1 MARKGA
7 EKMTAKEF
15 MDFLHILERMKC
27 NTRHGW
33 TSTGRRESV
42 AEHSYRLCAMAF
54 LLRDEFPELDMGKV
68 LDMCIVHD
76 WGEAVTG
83 DIPSFLKT
91 DADEAAET
99 DAVGGLTARLPDK
112 KGKLDALFAELLALE
127 TPEAKLYKA
136 LDRIEAVI
144 QHNEAPLETWIELE
158 RTLNLEYGV
167 EDCAAFPFMSELR
180 EAFHRALAGKVD
192 EFIVPTDAH
201 LYVAYGSA
209 LIAGEPDGIDVD
221 GVHFEPRTCDD
232 IIAALDGLKNLPANT
247 PTMPPLFSSD
257 QEREA
262 FNERHHREHIH
273 IGTLEGAKGPHFLGL
288 NAG

>member
-1 MARKGA
+1 MQKRARCGKMARKGA

-42 AEHSYRLCAMAF
+42 AEHSYRLCA
-54 LLRDEFPELDMGKV
+54 
-68 LDMCIVHD
+68 MCIVHD

-180 EAFHRALAGKVD
+180 ELAAQD
-192 EFIVPTDAH
+192 T
-201 LYVAYGSA
+201 
-209 LIAGEPDGIDVD
+209 
-221 GVHFEPRTCDD
+221 
-232 IIAALDGLKNLPANT
+232 
-247 PTMPPLFSSD
+247 
-257 QEREA
+257 REKLT
-262 FNERHHREHIH
+262 R
-273 IGTLEGAKGPHFLGL
+273 G
-288 NAG
+288 

>member
-54 LLRDEFPELDMGKV
+54 LLRDEFPDLDMGKV

-91 DADEAAET
+91 DADEATET

-144 QHNEAPLETWIELE
+144 QHNEAPLETWIP
-158 RTLNLEYGV
+158 LEYELNRTYGT
-167 EDCAAFPFMSELR
+167 ENAAPYPFLKALR
-180 EAFHRALAGKVD
+180 EQMCRDTEEKISGNM
-192 EFIVPTDAH
+192 
-201 LYVAYGSA
+201 S
-209 LIAGEPDGIDVD
+209 
-221 GVHFEPRTCDD
+221 
-232 IIAALDGLKNLPANT
+232 
-247 PTMPPLFSSD
+247 
-257 QEREA
+257 
-262 FNERHHREHIH
+262 
-273 IGTLEGAKGPHFLGL
+273 
-288 NAG
+288 

>member
-1 MARKGA
+1 MQKRARCGKMARKGA

-27 NTRHGW
+27 STRHGW

-91 DADEAAET
+91 DADEATET

-144 QHNEAPLETWIELE
+144 HMDP
-158 RTLNLEYGV
+158 
-167 EDCAAFPFMSELR
+167 
-180 EAFHRALAGKVD
+180 
-192 EFIVPTDAH
+192 
-201 LYVAYGSA
+201 
-209 LIAGEPDGIDVD
+209 IATGD
-221 GVHFEPRTCDD
+221 PRTC
-232 IIAALDGLKNLPANT
+232 ALREQVAELVKTVDGEMTIHDFRITPGPCHTNLIFDVVVPHRCTLTDEQIRQAVDGKVKELDPNYYAVIQVDRSYVCT
-247 PTMPPLFSSD
+247 A
-257 QEREA
+257 EA
-262 FNERHHREHIH
+262 
-273 IGTLEGAKGPHFLGL
+273 
-288 NAG
+288 

>member
-1 MARKGA
+1 MQKRARCGKMARKGA

-27 NTRHGW
+27 STRHGW

-136 LDRIEAVI
+136 LDRLDAVI

-180 EAFHRALAGKVD
+180 ELAAQD
-192 EFIVPTDAH
+192 T
-201 LYVAYGSA
+201 
-209 LIAGEPDGIDVD
+209 
-221 GVHFEPRTCDD
+221 
-232 IIAALDGLKNLPANT
+232 
-247 PTMPPLFSSD
+247 
-257 QEREA
+257 REKLA
-262 FNERHHREHIH
+262 R
-273 IGTLEGAKGPHFLGL
+273 G
-288 NAG
+288 

>member
-1 MARKGA
+1 
-7 EKMTAKEF
+7 MTAKEF

-144 QHNEAPLETWIELE
+144 QHNEAPLETWIP
-158 RTLNLEYGV
+158 LEYALNRTYGA
-167 EDCAAFPFMSELR
+167 ENADPFSFLKALR
-180 EAFHRALAGKVD
+180 EQMRRDTEEKL
-192 EFIVPTDAH
+192 
-201 LYVAYGSA
+201 S
-209 LIAGEPDGIDVD
+209 GI
-221 GVHFEPRTCDD
+221 
-232 IIAALDGLKNLPANT
+232 I
-247 PTMPPLFSSD
+247 S
-257 QEREA
+257 
-262 FNERHHREHIH
+262 
-273 IGTLEGAKGPHFLGL
+273 
-288 NAG
+288 

>member
-1 MARKGA
+1 MQKRARCGKMARKGA

-27 NTRHGW
+27 STRHGW

-136 LDRIEAVI
+136 MDKLEAIV
-144 QHNEAPLETWIELE
+144 QHNESDIATWEPHE
-158 RTLNLEYGV
+158 YQLNMTYADDAVAWSPVLR
-167 EDCAAFPFMSELR
+167 ELR
-180 EAFHRALAGKVD
+180 EAIRNDTKAK
-192 EFIVPTDAH
+192 
-201 LYVAYGSA
+201 
-209 LIAGEPDGIDVD
+209 
-221 GVHFEPRTCDD
+221 
-232 IIAALDGLKNLPANT
+232 IAAAE
-247 PTMPPLFSSD
+247 
-257 QEREA
+257 QQA
-262 FNERHHREHIH
+262 
-273 IGTLEGAKGPHFLGL
+273 
-288 NAG
+288 